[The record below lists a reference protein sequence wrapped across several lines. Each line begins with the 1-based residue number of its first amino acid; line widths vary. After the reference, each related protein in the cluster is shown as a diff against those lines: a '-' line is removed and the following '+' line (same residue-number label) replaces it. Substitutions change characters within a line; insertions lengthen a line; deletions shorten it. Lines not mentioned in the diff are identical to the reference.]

1 MTERTHEE
9 LKSLLAAYVLGAT
22 DQNEMRVIRAHILT
36 CEECMAEADSLTGAS
51 ETLAL
56 SVEPVELP
64 AGFADA
70 VLAKVRD
77 PEGDL
82 SSAPLP
88 TEVKPRRA
96 RRFSPASLSW
106 AAASLAIIALLG
118 IGLIDAR
125 SDLGKER
132 KFIQAVLRNDGMALN
147 GQSGAA
153 AKMIPTADGGIFV
166 ADGLPEPPEGSEF
179 QLWLLQDGRPSSAGT
194 FGISDGGVL
203 LEIDDSLEGIDG
215 VAVTIEP
222 LGGSA
227 APTSDPILATG

>member
-36 CEECMAEADSLTGAS
+36 CEECMAEADSLAGATES
-51 ETLAL
+51 LAL

-77 PEGDL
+77 PE
-82 SSAPLP
+82 AETTPVA
-88 TEVKPRRA
+88 TAEVKPRRT
-96 RRFSPASLSW
+96 RRFSTASLSW

-118 IGLIDAR
+118 VGLIDAR

-132 KFIQAVLRNDGMALN
+132 KFIQAVLRNEGMALN
-147 GQSGAA
+147 GESGAA

-179 QLWLLQDGRPSSAGT
+179 QLWLLEDGQPSSAGT